1 MVSKT
6 SKTSFFHVFFFW
18 GQDTKIRQKKKHKN
32 LAVMKLQ
39 SFWQGSKN
47 RVNILEEFSYVA

>member
-1 MVSKT
+1 M
-6 SKTSFFHVFFFW
+6 FFFL
-18 GQDTKIRQKKKHKN
+18 GARYQNSPEKKHKN